1 MNAVVTLQ
9 RDCVCCFILSPSH
22 SNSYSLSLSLTLSLT
37 PPGRPSIQ
45 VDVDIHCSESGEAKA
60 KVTTETADCSMR
72 ALMLMKMEK
81 ATLTDEMAT
90 DDVGSFTLSVGGRRR
105 SSSSIRFAD
114 DTDTGTDILIITEED
129 LEEILCDPVYGRG
142 GHSPPLEGERYS
154 SHIAIGGRRVSS
166 HSLLSE
172 EAYAAIPATIAQHPR
187 FKRNR
192 RSLISPS
199 VHKHLLQSG
208 GVFGMSVGGAGSVA
222 YDTKGKAQSTRL
234 LVTLR
239 RRKSLSRS
247 IHIDPVA
254 LLDLSYSKI
263 VSRLLVNCSS
273 WKFSSFTLDTLTGGH
288 SLPAILVHLFN
299 EYGLI
304 RHFQLDMLSLIKCFH
319 LFEQGYHDTNPYHNS
334 VHAADVTQAMHCFI
348 RERKIGPFLAP
359 METMCAILAA
369 VAHDLD
375 HPGVNQHFLI
385 ATNSHLASLYN
396 NVSVLESHHWRF
408 AISCI
413 KESQVFNHFS
423 AEQWAQIRHLLKSL
437 ILATDITQQAGYII
451 HFRKCL
457 QAAGTLATG
466 TVDTVA
472 TTPTCTSTA
481 AAAAVAT
488 DTALALGQRTAF
500 TFSSTFTSLPE
511 PSSGLSMSLPENRLF
526 ILKIALKCADLANP
540 CRSWQHSRRWSEQ
553 ICSEF
558 YRQGDYERQLNLP
571 ITPIFNRYEAS
582 MAKIQTGEIN
592 RHRHHLCDR

>member
-1 MNAVVTLQ
+1 
-9 RDCVCCFILSPSH
+9 
-22 SNSYSLSLSLTLSLT
+22 
-37 PPGRPSIQ
+37 
-45 VDVDIHCSESGEAKA
+45 
-60 KVTTETADCSMR
+60 
-72 ALMLMKMEK
+72 MLMKMEK
-81 ATLTDEMAT
+81 ATTLDDMAP

-129 LEEILCDPVYGRG
+129 LEEILCDPIYGG
-142 GHSPPLEGERYS
+142 GGYSPPIEGDKYS
-154 SHIAIGGRRVSS
+154 SHGATGRRVSS

-172 EAYAAIPATIAQHPR
+172 DAYSAIPATIAQHAR
-187 FKRNR
+187 ITRNR

-199 VHKHLLQSG
+199 VHKHLVQSG

-222 YDTKGKAQSTRL
+222 YDSKEKAQSTRL

-239 RRKSLSRS
+239 RRKSLARS

-254 LLDLSYSKI
+254 MLDLSYSKI
-263 VSRLLVNCSS
+263 VSRLLVNCCN

-288 SLPAILVHLFN
+288 SLPAILGHLFN

-304 RHFQLDMLSLIKCFH
+304 QHFKLDSLCLMKCFH
-319 LFEQGYHDTNPYHNS
+319 LIEQGYHDTNPYHNS

-348 RERKIGPFLAP
+348 REKKIGPYLTP

-413 KESQVFNHFS
+413 KESHVFEHFTS
-423 AEQWAQIRHLLKSL
+423 HQWAQIRHLLKSL

-457 QAAGTLATG
+457 QF
-466 TVDTVA
+466 A
-472 TTPTCTSTA
+472 TTAASATHGSGSCTSSGPMESA
-481 AAAAVAT
+481 PSLSIVPAVE
-488 DTALALGQRTAF
+488 GVVCH
-500 TFSSTFTSLPE
+500 FSPSPSSSHPTSKVISLPE

-540 CRSWQHSRRWSEQ
+540 CRSWQHSRRWAEQ

-582 MAKIQTGEIN
+582 MAKIQTGKSTSLFVCVCREYRFTLM
-592 RHRHHLCDR
+592 RHSFS

>member
-1 MNAVVTLQ
+1 MSDIQALNHLCTVYFT
-9 RDCVCCFILSPSH
+9 
-22 SNSYSLSLSLTLSLT
+22 
-37 PPGRPSIQ
+37 GRPSIQ
-45 VDVDIHCSESGEAKA
+45 VDVDIHSTDEEEKT
-60 KVTTETADCSMR
+60 KVTTDTADCSMR
-72 ALMLMKMEK
+72 ALMLMKSID
-81 ATLTDEMAT
+81 LTDE
-90 DDVGSFTLSVGGRRR
+90 VGSFTLSVGRRR

-129 LEEILCDPVYGRG
+129 LEEILSDPVYGC
-142 GHSPPLEGERYS
+142 SPIGQRS
-154 SHIAIGGRRVSS
+154 SSQRRQSS

-172 EAYAAIPATIAQHPR
+172 EAYAAIPAPIAQHR
-187 FKRNR
+187 RLMRGR

-199 VHKHLLQSG
+199 VHRQLLQSG
-208 GVFGMSVGGAGSVA
+208 GVFGMSVGGTGAVA
-222 YDTKGKAQSTRL
+222 YSPSLEGKSKTQSTRL
-234 LVTLR
+234 LLALR

-247 IHIDPVA
+247 IHMDPIA
-254 LLDLSYSKI
+254 LLDFSYDKI
-263 VSRLLVNCSS
+263 VKRLLQSSSS

-288 SLPAILVHLFN
+288 SLSTLLVHLFQS
-299 EYGLI
+299 YGLVD
-304 RHFQLDMLSLIKCFH
+304 HFKLDMLCLWKCFH

-348 RERKIGPFLAP
+348 QEKKIGPFLTP

-385 ATNSHLASLYN
+385 ATNSHLAALYN

-413 KESQVFNHFS
+413 KESQLFSHFS
-423 AEQWAQIRHLLKSL
+423 QEQWAQIRHLLKSL
-437 ILATDITQQAGYII
+437 ILATDITQQAGYLI

-457 QAAGTLATG
+457 QQAPTASL
-466 TVDTVA
+466 
-472 TTPTCTSTA
+472 TTTSSTSTS
-481 AAAAVAT
+481 T
-488 DTALALGQRTAF
+488 STSP
-500 TFSSTFTSLPE
+500 SSSSSSSPSSSSSSSSSDEKKKVTTSLPE

-540 CRSWQHSRRWSEQ
+540 CRSWQLSRRWSEQ

-571 ITPIFNRYEAS
+571 VTPIFNRYEAS
-582 MAKIQTGEIN
+582 MAKIQTGKL
-592 RHRHHLCDR
+592 HALHLFLPL